1 MTGRAHGCLSRQ
13 RELPDDY
20 RGAISNQ
27 HDHPGG
33 YPERLLASSHF
44 VSVVGDGAGIN
55 PALPL
60 IAQGHTR

>member
-13 RELPDDY
+13 RELPGDY
-20 RGAISNQ
+20 RGTISSQ
-27 HDHPGG
+27 LYRPGG
-33 YPERLLASSHF
+33 CPERRLAWAHF
-44 VSVVGDGAGIN
+44 VSVVGDGASIN